1 MAGKQRM
8 SYFGEIRQRYND
20 PSYFNNVSNRPD
32 IIEDIRKN
40 VKRIIKDAANGNIIE
55 QDFMYFQSVNLVT
68 ICMDVCNE
76 NISLINTQVH
86 ALQYYINNVLMHNY
100 QPLYVSR
107 QPEHSNAARLFDD
120 CTAKLGIWMASYNA
134 FNGIMR
140 GGNPIQELSTLIQL
154 KQQINTHL

>member
-68 ICMDVCNE
+68 ICMDV
-76 NISLINTQVH
+76 
-86 ALQYYINNVLMHNY
+86 
-100 QPLYVSR
+100 
-107 QPEHSNAARLFDD
+107 
-120 CTAKLGIWMASYNA
+120 
-134 FNGIMR
+134 
-140 GGNPIQELSTLIQL
+140 
-154 KQQINTHL
+154 